1 MPNKT
6 LLTILKNT
14 FRVVKYLDKRSTV
27 FESDGIDNIL
37 IINTTAIG
45 DTLLST
51 PAIWAIRNGFSEARI
66 TVLASSVAKAVLLNN
81 PNVDEIIEHPGK
93 VDLIYA
99 LKFPK
104 LLRKLKEREFDLA
117 VILHANDP
125 DAAPLAYLSGAPHRV
140 GWTESKL
147 SFLHTIPVKT
157 RISGVHTIDVRLG
170 NLAPLGIHASNKK
183 IEMHLSKGEER
194 WADAFFQKQCVKS
207 GEVIGIH
214 PFGSKLN
221 KRWPIEHVVEF
232 CRHVDK
238 EHGYTVIIFG
248 GQKEAPIIETI
259 ARESKNLI
267 SVAGKLDIRE
277 SASIIGR
284 CRVFV
289 STDSGPMHIAQAME
303 VPTIALFGPDDPLI
317 TGPITGTYEVIQKDI
332 PCVPCRSKSC
342 EIGVKCMKNISPQE
356 VISVLRSFL
365 SEAYEL

>member
-6 LLTILKNT
+6 ILNIVKNT
-14 FRVVKYLDKRSTV
+14 FKVVKYLDKRSAV
-27 FESDGIDNIL
+27 FEPAGIDNIL

-45 DTLLST
+45 DTILST
-51 PAIWAIRNGFSEARI
+51 PAIRAIRDGFLEARI

-93 VDLIYA
+93 VDLLYA

-104 LLRKLKEREFDLA
+104 LLRKLKEREFDLV

-125 DAAPLAYLSGAPHRV
+125 DAAPLAYLSGAPNRV

-170 NLAPLGIHASNKK
+170 NLTPLGIHANNKK
-183 IEMHLSKGEER
+183 IEMYLSKGEGR

-207 GEVIGIH
+207 GEVIGLH

-232 CRHVDK
+232 CRQADI
-238 EHGYTVIIFG
+238 EYGYTVIIFG
-248 GQKEAPIIETI
+248 GQKEAPIAETM
-259 ARESKNLI
+259 ARESKNVI
-267 SVAGKLDIRE
+267 NVAGKLDIRE

-284 CRVFV
+284 CKVFV
-289 STDSGPMHIAQAME
+289 STDSGPMHIAQALN
-303 VPTIALFGPDDPLI
+303 VPTIALFGPDDPCV
-317 TGPITGTYEVIQKDI
+317 TGPVTEPYRVIKEKL

-342 EIGVKCMKNISPQE
+342 EIGVKCMKNIAPQK

-365 SEAYEL
+365 NELC